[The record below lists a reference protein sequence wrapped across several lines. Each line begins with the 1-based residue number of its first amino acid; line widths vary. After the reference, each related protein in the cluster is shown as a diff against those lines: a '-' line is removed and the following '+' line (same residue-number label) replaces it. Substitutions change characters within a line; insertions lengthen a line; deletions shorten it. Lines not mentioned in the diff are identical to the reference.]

1 MARTKTF
8 AEKVIK
14 KGEIFGNVCPTCSQ
28 EIQYLKRVEPVKK
41 ENGSVGFND
50 VMVAYCKCN
59 YQDVYEK

>member
-14 KGEIFGNVCPTCSQ
+14 GGEIFGTVCPTCEQ

-41 ENGSVGFND
+41 DNGAVGFND
-50 VMVAYCKCN
+50 VIVPYCKCN
-59 YQDVYEK
+59 HQEVQEK